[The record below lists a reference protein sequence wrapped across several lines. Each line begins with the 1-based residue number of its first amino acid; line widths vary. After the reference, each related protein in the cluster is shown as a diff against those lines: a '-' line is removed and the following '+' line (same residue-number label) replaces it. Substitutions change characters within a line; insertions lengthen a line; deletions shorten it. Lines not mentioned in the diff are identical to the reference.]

1 MNEASNFC
9 QGACYREQ
17 VVDHPVK
24 YNLKYTPT
32 GRDLELKSMSLDTT
46 HSNGLLQL
54 DTHNYYGT

>member
-9 QGACYREQ
+9 KGACYRYQ
-17 VVDHPVK
+17 IAAKPVK

-46 HSNGLLQL
+46 HSNNLLQL
-54 DTHNYYGT
+54 DTHNYFGT